1 MNPARKQMEQCM
13 SGNRGDIR
21 ELSMDELDQATGGV
35 ISLGPV
41 SITVG
46 EYGFAFAFSIN
57 GVGGFGIL
65 QGGGVCGQ
73 LGNPKGGGIGGCLN

>member
-1 MNPARKQMEQCM
+1 MN
-13 SGNRGDIR
+13 GNRGDFR
-21 ELSMDELDQATGGV
+21 ELSVDELDQVTGGS

-46 EYGFAFAFSIN
+46 ELGIAFGFSIN
-57 GVGGFGIL
+57 GVGGFAIL

-73 LGNPKGGGIGGCLN
+73 LGNPKGGGIGGCLH